1 MAGYEIGISGIRA
14 AQRSL
19 DIIGN
24 NIANA
29 ATEGYHR
36 QDINLRATSES
47 PSGGFMIG
55 QGVDF
60 VGVIRRINSIIEE
73 QLLGQDATMSS
84 LSRQMDSLRS
94 IESALG
100 ELSTPGISTSLDNFY
115 NAFADLSLRPDDV
128 TLQSAVVS
136 AAQTLTNQCRSAA
149 SVVTNLQDMTYSEAQ
164 TTVEKINE
172 LTREIAGMNK
182 IIYNQQ
188 VRGFDSSNTMD
199 QRNKLI
205 IDLNRLAGIK
215 VVEREYGQVD
225 IVLSDIPV
233 VTSGFATEIQADLQN
248 DGQASN
254 LVLSVTGSEQIQ
266 GQADGGV
273 LGGLFV
279 LRNTALQGILDK
291 MNALALAVI
300 SETNKVHVQGVGA
313 DGSFTSQTGW
323 TMAQENV
330 SDFVPPVVPGT
341 IYVRVTA
348 PDGSVSRHAITV
360 DASSTLQSIA
370 DDIAVIPG
378 LEDNTGLNNGRL
390 QIVANSGYAFDFL
403 PGVLAEPPSYMP
415 NPLVGAGVGADQA
428 PPAIRISGL
437 YTGSVNQE
445 YTCTVQTIPAAQ
457 TNAVGTGTMEL
468 IIQDGTGNTI
478 ASVNIGQGYEAGTEI
493 VLDNGVKVS
502 LGANGISPGYLN
514 DGDSFTVSALA
525 NSDTSGFLASVG
537 INCFFSGNDASS
549 FTLNGDIVQ
558 STRNIATSRSANQS
572 DNANAVA
579 IAHLRQVGFDDL
591 DGLTTKDYYRNL
603 TVDVGNQISFTQLQY
618 DNSQGIY
625 RSLEGQR
632 DQVSGVD
639 VNDQA
644 MQMMIYER
652 MFQAMSKY
660 LNTISSSL
668 ETMMKIIS

>member
-1 MAGYEIGISGIRA
+1 MAGYEIGISGIRT

-36 QDINLRATSES
+36 QDIDLRAASES
-47 PSGGFMIG
+47 YSGGHMIG

-60 VGVIRRINSIIEE
+60 VGVIRRVNSIIED
-73 QLLGQDATMSS
+73 QLLGQDASMSS
-84 LSRQMDSLRS
+84 LSRQMESLRS
-94 IESALG
+94 IESALA

-115 NAFADLSLRPDDV
+115 NAFADLSLRPNDV

-136 AAQTLTNQCRSAA
+136 AAQTLTNQFRSVA
-149 SVVTNLQDMTYSEAQ
+149 SVVTDLQDMTYSEAQ
-164 TTVEKINE
+164 STVEKINV
-172 LTREIAGMNK
+172 LTRQIAEMNG
-182 IIYNQQ
+182 IIYDQQ
-188 VRGFDSSNTMD
+188 VRGLDSSNTMD
-199 QRNKLI
+199 QRNKLVI
-205 IDLNRLAGIK
+205 ELNRLAGVK
-215 VVEREYGQVD
+215 VTEREYGQIDV
-225 IVLSDIPV
+225 VLSGIPV
-233 VTSGFATEIQADLQN
+233 VASGFATELQADLQT
-248 DGQASN
+248 DGDVST
-254 LVLSVTGSEQIQ
+254 LILSVAGSEQIQ
-266 GQADGGV
+266 GQAEGGV

-279 LRNTALQGILDK
+279 LKNTVLHGIMDK
-291 MNALALAVI
+291 MDALALAVA

-313 DGSFTSQTGW
+313 DGSFTNQTGW

-360 DASSTLQSIA
+360 NASSTLQSVA
-370 DDIAVIPG
+370 DDLALIPG
-378 LEDNTGLNNGRL
+378 LENSTGLNNGRL

-403 PGVLAEPPSYMP
+403 PGVLAEPSSYTP
-415 NPLVGAGVGADQA
+415 NPLAGAGVNADQA
-428 PPAIRISGL
+428 PPIIRISGL
-437 YTGSVNQE
+437 YTSSTNQD
-445 YTCTVQTIPAAQ
+445 YTCTVQTTPPSG
-457 TNAVGTGTMEL
+457 TNAVGTGVMNL
-468 IIQDGTGNTI
+468 IVRDGSGVQV

-493 VLDNGVKVS
+493 NLDNGIKVS

-514 DGDSFTVSALA
+514 DDEVFTISALN

-537 INCFFSGNDASS
+537 INCFFSGNDAMSLA
-549 FTLNGDIVQ
+549 LNSDIVQ
-558 STRNIATSRSANQS
+558 SSRNIAVRGQS
-572 DNANAVA
+572 GNSNAAA
-579 IAHLRQVGFDDL
+579 IAGLGQVKLDDL
-591 DGLTTKDYYRNL
+591 GGLTTKDYYRNM

-618 DNSQGIY
+618 DNSNGIY
-625 RSLEGQR
+625 RSLEKQR
-632 DQVSGVD
+632 DEVSGVD
-639 VNDQA
+639 INDQA

-668 ETMMKIIS
+668 ETMMKIVS